1 MAGFGVS
8 FKAFGE
14 EEVSYEMLGIGD
26 RAMDAAPVLHQ
37 IADML
42 RASELKL
49 FETEDAWAPL
59 KESTL
64 IRKAALG
71 QPSDIL
77 KATEALFRSLTRH
90 ESGGFEV
97 ITDDTLYFGTS
108 VEYAKFH
115 KTGTRFMPARDPLQ
129 VDEVLRRRIAKEV
142 QRYLM
147 AEERAMFGVPEFGG
161 IA

>member
-1 MAGFGVS
+1 VPFSVD

-14 EEVSYEMLGIGD
+14 DDVAYKMLGMGD
-26 RAMDAAPVLHQ
+26 RLDDASPVLHA

-42 RASELKL
+42 RLSELKL

-59 KESTL
+59 KEST
-64 IRKAALG
+64 IERKRALG
-71 QPSDIL
+71 QPLDIL
-77 KATEALFRSLTRH
+77 KATEAMFRSLTRH
-90 ESGGFEV
+90 GSGGFEV

-115 KTGTRFMPARDPLQ
+115 KTGTRFMPKRDPLL
-129 VDEVLRRRIAKEV
+129 VDESLRRRITKEV
-142 QRYLM
+142 QRYM
-147 AEERAMFGVPEFGG
+147 VAQERAMFGVPEFGG